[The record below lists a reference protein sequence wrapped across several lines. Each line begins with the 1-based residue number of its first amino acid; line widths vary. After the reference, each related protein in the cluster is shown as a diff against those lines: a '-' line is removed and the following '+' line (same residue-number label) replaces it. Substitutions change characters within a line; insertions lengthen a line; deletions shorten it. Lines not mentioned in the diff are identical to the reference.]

1 MEKFIYWLKNQP
13 PLTYY
18 IVCFTFVI
26 LGIFLFLVF
35 AVNKPETFVE
45 EELTEL
51 FSDTSISAE
60 ETFNDE
66 AEENINESSELII
79 ELKGQIV
86 NPGVY
91 TLKEGARLGEAII
104 EAGGVTETAD
114 DRTINRALVLVD
126 QMMVYIPA
134 IGEEEFANI
143 DTGVNNE
150 TQKNKVNINTADQVE
165 FTRLNG
171 IGDSRA
177 QSIVHYRE
185 ENGRFKTIE
194 EIKNISGIG
203 EKIFESIKEDIMV
216 D

>member
-1 MEKFIYWLKNQP
+1 MENFIYWLKNQP
-13 PLTYY
+13 PLYY
-18 IVCFTFVI
+18 IAGFTTII
-26 LGIFLFLVF
+26 LGFFLVLVF
-35 AVNKPETFVE
+35 AVNKPETFAE
-45 EELTEL
+45 EELVEL

-66 AEENINESSELII
+66 AEENIRESSELVI
-79 ELKGQIV
+79 ELKGQV
-86 NPGVY
+86 VHPGVY

-134 IGEEEFANI
+134 IGEEAFTSV

-150 TQKNKVNINTADQVE
+150 IQKNKVNINNADPVE
-165 FTRLNG
+165 LTQLNG

-185 ENGRFKTIE
+185 ENGRFKAIE

-203 EKIFESIKEDIMV
+203 EKIFESIKEDIVV

>member
-1 MEKFIYWLKNQP
+1 MEKFVYWLKNQP
-13 PLTYY
+13 PLNYY
-18 IVCFTFVI
+18 IIGFTSII
-26 LGIFLFLVF
+26 LGLLFILVF

-51 FSDTSISAE
+51 YSDTSMSAE

-66 AEENINESSELII
+66 AEEDISESSELII
-79 ELKGQIV
+79 ELKGQV
-86 NPGVY
+86 VYPGVY

-134 IGEEEFANI
+134 IGEEAFTNI
-143 DTGVNNE
+143 DTGVNDE
-150 TQKNKVNINTADQVE
+150 TQKNKININNADQGE
-165 FTRLNG
+165 LTQLNG

-203 EKIFESIKEDIMV
+203 EKIFDSIKEDIVV